1 MKKNNL
7 LPILLLTGAGVAAYI
22 YFKKKGAAKEMAEG
36 VEVEPI
42 ESKPTSEETSST
54 TDTQTQPEE
63 TNAGRL
69 IKTATSIYTGAKQ
82 VFKGRKKRKSSVIIQ
97 PTESS
102 STPFAETATTR
113 KNRRLAK
120 RTERKSVRTAK
131 RTERKSARTAKRTDR
146 KQRKTV
152 RGFDDLSVL
161 Y

>member
-7 LPILLLTGAGVAAYI
+7 LPLLLVTGAGVAAYM
-22 YFKKKGAAKEMAEG
+22 YFKNKGAAKEIAEG
-36 VEVEPI
+36 VDVEPI
-42 ESKPTSEETSST
+42 DNKKSIEDQSTTSSE
-54 TDTQTQPEE
+54 QPEE

-69 IKTATSIYTGAKQ
+69 IKTASSIYKGARQ
-82 VFKGRKKRKSSVIIQ
+82 IIRGRKKRKSSAIIQ

-102 STPFAETATTR
+102 STPFPETATTR

-120 RTERKSVRTAK
+120 RTA
-131 RTERKSARTAKRTDR
+131 RKSARTAKHTTR
-146 KQRKTV
+146 KQRKSV